1 MFEVWAGLDLYAPLA
16 EIPAMAARA
25 EAMGF
30 DGVMAPDVMS
40 DGFLVAQAA
49 IGATRRMRVATSAL
63 VCFPRSPMTTA
74 VAAWNLQ
81 ALSGGR
87 FHLGLGPLVR
97 GNIVGKYSTPWTP
110 PAPRMRE
117 YVQSLH
123 ALFDCWQNG
132 TRLDY
137 RGEHYQFTRMQD
149 FVKPPPIEHPQ
160 IPIHMA
166 GIGPHMT
173 ALAGEVADALVAHPT
188 NTSPR
193 YLRELAR
200 PRMAVGAARTGR
212 DAAQSRLIANPM
224 LATGRDHAA
233 ARAQR
238 ERQREMMAMLLS
250 TPPYWP
256 TLDLYGWRDIGEEL
270 NALVREDRWG
280 EMTARLSE
288 EMVELL
294 LPCAPYGELAALLAD
309 CYGGLA
315 EGLLLAMPDDPED
328 DAALARVITEVR
340 ET

>member
-1 MFEVWAGLDLYAPLA
+1 VFRVWAGLDLYAPLA
-16 EIPAMAARA
+16 EIPAIARRA
-25 EAMGF
+25 EALGF

-49 IGATRRMRVATSAL
+49 IVATQQIRVATSAL

-97 GNIVGKYSTPWTP
+97 GNIIGKYSTPWTP

-132 TRLDY
+132 TPLDY

-149 FVKPPPIEHPQ
+149 FVKPPPIEHPE
-160 IPIHMA
+160 IPIHLA
-166 GIGPHMT
+166 GIGPNMT
-173 ALAGEVADALVAHPT
+173 ALAGEVADALVTHPT
-188 NTSPR
+188 NASPR

-200 PRMAVGAARTGR
+200 PRIAVGADRVGR
-212 DAAQSRLIANPM
+212 EAAELGLIANPM
-224 LATGRDHAA
+224 LATGRDEVA

-238 ERQREMMAMLLS
+238 EGQREMMAMLLS

-256 TLDLYGWRDIGEEL
+256 TLDLYGWRDRGETL
-270 NALVREDRWG
+270 NGLVREQRWE
-280 EMTARLSE
+280 EMPALMSE
-288 EMVELL
+288 EMMEVL
-294 LPCAPYGELAALLAD
+294 LPCAPYAELGALLVD
-309 CYGGLA
+309 HYRGLVD
-315 EGLLLAMPDDPED
+315 GICLALPGDPAD
-328 DAALARVITEVR
+328 DAALARLIAELR
-340 ET
+340 GD